1 MSNKN
6 VFKKNNDSIFSHN
19 IDYAKKYKNKMIYYK
34 RLKNIIEAHET
45 QVLAK
50 SMRQNKLRNQQI
62 KNYQAEYDKINSI
75 INHTIIPKGV
85 KYYKQIR
92 DKPDIE
98 RTEHEKNE
106 LQFYKNNKHKYE
118 FLNKPRADL
127 RIELLTKKQQELRN
141 LGARELNSIMN

>member
-45 QVLAK
+45 QALAK
-50 SMRQNKLRNQQI
+50 SMRQNNLRNQQI
-62 KNYQAEYDKINSI
+62 KNYQAEYDKINDI
-75 INHTIIPKGV
+75 LHHTIIPVGV
-85 KYYKQIR
+85 KYYKKIR
-92 DKPDIE
+92 DKPEIE
-98 RTEHEKNE
+98 RTEDEKNE
-106 LQFYKNNKHKYE
+106 LQFYKNNKNKLE
-118 FLNKPRADL
+118 FLSKERSKI
-127 RIELLTKKQQELRN
+127 RKELLTIKQQELRN